1 MLHETLK
8 TLRKQKGYS
17 QEEAAG
23 RLNVVRQTVSKWEK
37 GLSVPDAAMLVNI
50 AELYEV
56 SVAELLGASPDTD
69 DAPSQTPPVN
79 REIAEQL
86 SRINEQLVI
95 RNRRSRRIWQAAAG
109 ILIAFVLIN
118 LLVILSAMTMSVRFT
133 ESSTV
138 TVTETDSLPTN
149 EITESLSDDDLR

>member
-8 TLRKQKGYS
+8 ALRKRRGYS
-17 QEEAAG
+17 QEEVAS

-37 GLSVPDAAMLVNI
+37 ALSVPDADALVRL

-56 SVAELLGASPDTD
+56 SVGELLGAPAGEPSAEPSPPDF
-69 DAPSQTPPVN
+69 

-95 RNRRSRRIWQAAAG
+95 KNRRAARIWKTVCLSLLA
-109 ILIAFVLIN
+109 
-118 LLVILSAMTMSVRFT
+118 LLVVQFLLIVSSVILFSVDGT
-133 ESSTV
+133 KTSHSV
-138 TVTETDSLPTN
+138 SETHFELVEP
-149 EITESLSDDDLR
+149 

>member
-8 TLRKQKGYS
+8 ALRKQKGYS
-17 QEEAAG
+17 QEEASG

-37 GLSVPDAAMLVNI
+37 GLSVPDAAMLMKI

-56 SVAELLGASPDTD
+56 SVAELLGTPPDTD
-69 DAPSQTPPVN
+69 GTPSDVPPVS

-95 RNRRSRRIWQAAAG
+95 RNRRSRRILRIIAG
-109 ILIAFVLIN
+109 IVLTYLIVWLI
-118 LLVILSAMTMSVRFT
+118 LILSALTLRVNFT
-133 ESSTV
+133 ESSISHSVEAPVSET
-138 TVTETDSLPTN
+138 TENTFTHDTQ
-149 EITESLSDDDLR
+149 

>member
-8 TLRKQKGYS
+8 ALRKQKGYS
-17 QEEAAG
+17 QEEAAN

-37 GLSVPDAAMLVNI
+37 GLSVPDAAMLVKI

-56 SVAELLGASPDTD
+56 SVAELLGAPSDTD
-69 DAPSQTPPVN
+69 GVPSDTPPVS

-95 RNRRSRRIWQAAAG
+95 RNRRSRRIWQIIAG
-109 ILIAFVLIN
+109 IVLTYLIVN
-118 LLVILSAMTMSVRFT
+118 LLLVLAALTLRVSFT
-133 ESSTV
+133 EESIPYSGAAPVSETV
-138 TVTETDSLPTN
+138 
-149 EITESLSDDDLR
+149 EILSDDTIQ